1 MTWNLAIIDNPKFDT
16 GYHINLP
23 NYLLTEEL
31 GQFQV
36 FPETPNVVFAGQE
49 TVFLSFENEAQ
60 AIAALPQY
68 WIEEYVTDE
77 ELVELSE

>member
-1 MTWNLAIIDNPKFDT
+1 MTWNTAIIDTPSFST

-23 NYLLTEEL
+23 SYLLTEEL

-49 TVFLSFENEAQ
+49 TVFLAFENEAQ
-60 AIAALPQY
+60 AIEALPEY
-68 WIEEYVTDE
+68 WIEE
-77 ELVELSE
+77 